1 MIAFLSSLYLPDVSG
16 AVLAV
21 LLGASVF
28 AAAFYAVR
36 RTRAKL
42 ARLTGERDAKERLLV
57 EMRKLEKFR
66 REFVSNVTHEIR
78 TPLTGILGAVDVLAE
93 DESLAPE
100 DRTAMLAVLKEQSTR
115 LDKLAQD
122 ILSLAR
128 IEHLEDGG
136 EKRDFAVCDL
146 SDVMK
151 NVFTLMRPKAAAQG
165 VGLVLLRNDR
175 VRIACDA
182 ARIEEAVQ
190 NLVEN
195 ALRYSGSLTVEL
207 SLEAEGGRA
216 RISVVDRGIGIP
228 KEHQA
233 RIFERFYRVDKAR
246 SREIGGTGLGLAI
259 VKHIAQ
265 LHGGEVSV
273 VSDPG
278 VGSTFT
284 ISIIGSGK

>member
-1 MIAFLSSLYLPDVSG
+1 MT
-16 AVLAV
+16 
-21 LLGASVF
+21 F
-28 AAAFYAVR
+28 AASFPAVSTVVEIIVAALVGAGVVLTLFLTVHR
-36 RTRAKL
+36 FRARL
-42 ARLTGERDAKERLLV
+42 AQLTGERDAKERLLE

-66 REFVSNVTHEIR
+66 REFVSNITHEIR
-78 TPLTGILGAVDVLAE
+78 TPLTGIMGAVEVLSE
-93 DESLAPE
+93 DDSLAPE
-100 DRTAMLAVLKEQSTR
+100 DRTAMFNVLKEQTVR

-128 IEHLEDGG
+128 IEHSEERGR
-136 EKRDFAVCDL
+136 RDFVVCDL

-175 VRIACDA
+175 IRIACDA
-182 ARIEEAVQ
+182 ARIEESVQ

-195 ALRYSGSLTVEL
+195 ALRYSGSLTIEL
-207 SLEAEGGRA
+207 SLSAEGGRA
-216 RISVVDRGIGIP
+216 KISVADRGVGIAP
-228 KEHQA
+228 EHQL

-246 SREIGGTGLGLAI
+246 SREMGGTGLGLAI

-273 VSDPG
+273 ASELG
-278 VGSTFT
+278 NGSVFT
-284 ISIIGSGK
+284 ILL

>member
-1 MIAFLSSLYLPDVSG
+1 MNITLFSSLNWPEMPVAALWGAIVA
-16 AVLAV
+16 AVLA
-21 LLGASVF
+21 AVF
-28 AAAFYAVR
+28 LALR

-42 ARLTGERDAKERLLV
+42 ARITGERDAKDRLLA

-66 REFVSNVTHEIR
+66 RDFVSNVTHEIR

-93 DESLAPE
+93 DEALTPE
-100 DRTAMLAVLKEQSTR
+100 DRSAMLTVLKEQSSR

-128 IEHLEDGG
+128 IEHSEDSGR
-136 EKRDFAVCDL
+136 KNDFAVCDL
-146 SDVMK
+146 SDIMK

-165 VGLVLLRNDR
+165 VGLLLLRNDR

-182 ARIEEAVQ
+182 ARIEEAVL

-207 SLEAEGGRA
+207 SLEADGGRS
-216 RISVVDRGIGIP
+216 RISVMDRGVGIP

-273 VSDPG
+273 VSEPG
-278 VGSTFT
+278 GGSTFT
-284 ISIIGSGK
+284 ILI

>member
-1 MIAFLSSLYLPDVSG
+1 MNTMLFSSLNWPEMPVAALWG
-16 AVLAV
+16 AIVAAILA
-21 LLGASVF
+21 AVF
-28 AAAFYAVR
+28 LALR

-42 ARLTGERDAKERLLV
+42 ARITGERDAKDRLLA

-66 REFVSNVTHEIR
+66 RDFVSNVTHEIR

-93 DESLAPE
+93 DEELTPE
-100 DRTAMLAVLKEQSTR
+100 DRSAMLTVLKEQSSR

-128 IEHLEDGG
+128 IEHSEDGG
-136 EKRDFAVCDL
+136 SRNDFAVCDL
-146 SDVMK
+146 SDIMK

-165 VGLVLLRNDR
+165 VGLLLLRNDR

-182 ARIEEAVQ
+182 ARIEEAVL

-207 SLEAEGGRA
+207 SLEADGGRS
-216 RISVVDRGIGIP
+216 RISVMDRGVGIP

-273 VSDPG
+273 VSEPG
-278 VGSTFT
+278 GGSAFT
-284 ISIIGSGK
+284 ILI

>member
-1 MIAFLSSLYLPDVSG
+1 MNTMLFSSLNWPEMPVAALWGAIVA
-16 AVLAV
+16 AVLA
-21 LLGASVF
+21 AVF
-28 AAAFYAVR
+28 LALR

-42 ARLTGERDAKERLLV
+42 ARITGERDAKDRLLA

-66 REFVSNVTHEIR
+66 RDFVSNVTHEIR

-93 DESLAPE
+93 DEALTPE
-100 DRTAMLAVLKEQSTR
+100 DRSAMLTVLKEQSSR

-128 IEHLEDGG
+128 IEHSEDGG
-136 EKRDFAVCDL
+136 SRNDFAVCDL
-146 SDVMK
+146 SDIMK

-165 VGLVLLRNDR
+165 VGLLLLRNDR

-182 ARIEEAVQ
+182 ARIEEAVL

-207 SLEAEGGRA
+207 SLEADGGRS
-216 RISVVDRGIGIP
+216 RISVMDRGVGIP

-246 SREIGGTGLGLAI
+246 SREIGGTGRGLAI

-273 VSDPG
+273 VSEPG
-278 VGSTFT
+278 GGSTFT
-284 ISIIGSGK
+284 ILI

>member
-1 MIAFLSSLYLPDVSG
+1 MNTMLFSSLNWPEMPVAALWGAIVA
-16 AVLAV
+16 AVLA
-21 LLGASVF
+21 AVF
-28 AAAFYAVR
+28 LALR

-42 ARLTGERDAKERLLV
+42 ARITGERDAKDRLLA

-66 REFVSNVTHEIR
+66 RDFVSNVTHEIR

-93 DESLAPE
+93 DEALTPE
-100 DRTAMLAVLKEQSTR
+100 DRSAMLTVLKEQSSR

-128 IEHLEDGG
+128 IEHSEDGG
-136 EKRDFAVCDL
+136 RKNDFAVCDL
-146 SDVMK
+146 SDIMK

-165 VGLVLLRNDR
+165 VGLLLLRNDR

-182 ARIEEAVQ
+182 ARIEEAVL

-207 SLEAEGGRA
+207 SLEADGGRS
-216 RISVVDRGIGIP
+216 RISVMDRGVGIP

-273 VSDPG
+273 VSEPG
-278 VGSTFT
+278 GGSTFT
-284 ISIIGSGK
+284 ILL

>member
-1 MIAFLSSLYLPDVSG
+1 MIAFLSLLEWLDAPGV
-16 AVLAV
+16 ALAS

-28 AAAFYAVR
+28 AALFFAVR

-42 ARLTGERDAKERLLV
+42 AQLTGERDAKERLIV

-66 REFVSNVTHEIR
+66 REFVSNITHEIR

-100 DRTAMLAVLKEQSTR
+100 DRAAMLTVLKEQSTR

-128 IEHLEDGG
+128 IEHSEDGG

-165 VGLVLLRNDR
+165 VGLVLLRNDH

-207 SLEAEGGRA
+207 SLEADGGRA
-216 RISVVDRGIGIP
+216 RISVMDRGVGIP

-273 VSDPG
+273 VSEFG
-278 VGSTFT
+278 NGTTFT
-284 ISIIGSGK
+284 MLI

>member
-1 MIAFLSSLYLPDVSG
+1 MIGVFSSMDRFDLLG
-16 AVLAV
+16 ETLAV
-21 LLGASVF
+21 FLGTSFF
-28 AAAFYAVR
+28 AAVFFVVR

-42 ARLTGERDAKERLLV
+42 AQLTVERDAKEGLLV

-66 REFVSNVTHEIR
+66 RDFVSNITHEIR

-93 DESLAPE
+93 DESLSSS
-100 DRTAMLAVLKEQSTR
+100 DRAAMLSVLREQSVR

-128 IEHLEDGG
+128 IEHSEDVADR
-136 EKRDFAVCDL
+136 RDFAECDL

-151 NVFTLMRPKAAAQG
+151 NVFALMRPKAAAHG

-175 VRIACDA
+175 VRIACDV
-182 ARIEEAVQ
+182 ARIEEAVL

-207 SLEAEGGRA
+207 SLEMDGGHA
-216 RISVVDRGIGIP
+216 RITVADRGVGIP

-273 VSDPG
+273 VSEPG
-278 VGSTFT
+278 NGSAFT
-284 ISIIGSGK
+284 IVI

>member
-1 MIAFLSSLYLPDVSG
+1 MNTMLFSSLNWPEMPVAALWGAIVA
-16 AVLAV
+16 AVLA
-21 LLGASVF
+21 AVF
-28 AAAFYAVR
+28 LALR

-42 ARLTGERDAKERLLV
+42 ARITGERDAKDRLLA

-66 REFVSNVTHEIR
+66 RDFVSNVTHEIR

-93 DESLAPE
+93 DEALTPE
-100 DRTAMLAVLKEQSTR
+100 DRSAMLTVLKEQSSR

-128 IEHLEDGG
+128 IEHSEDGG
-136 EKRDFAVCDL
+136 RKNDFAVCDL
-146 SDVMK
+146 SDIMK

-165 VGLVLLRNDR
+165 VGLLLLRNDR

-182 ARIEEAVQ
+182 ARIEEAVL

-207 SLEAEGGRA
+207 SLEADGGRS
-216 RISVVDRGIGIP
+216 RISVMDRGVGIP

-273 VSDPG
+273 TSEPG
-278 VGSTFT
+278 KGSTFS
-284 ISIIGSGK
+284 ISL

>member
-1 MIAFLSSLYLPDVSG
+1 MSELYGVIGQKNYTNLLADPQGADVIGIPCEPGNGDLTAGMLVYRKSSGLYAPAGSG
-16 AVLAV
+16 QI
-21 LLGASVF
+21 STS
-28 AAAFYAVR
+28 Y
-36 RTRAKL
+36 
-42 ARLTGERDAKERLLV
+42 
-57 EMRKLEKFR
+57 
-66 REFVSNVTHEIR
+66 
-78 TPLTGILGAVDVLAE
+78 
-93 DESLAPE
+93 
-100 DRTAMLAVLKEQSTR
+100 MLAVLKEQSTR

-175 VRIACDA
+175 LRIACDA

-216 RISVVDRGIGIP
+216 RISVVDRAHRHILKKIHWA
-228 KEHQA
+228 K
-233 RIFERFYRVDKAR
+233 K
-246 SREIGGTGLGLAI
+246 
-259 VKHIAQ
+259 VKLPTSCGMQ
-265 LHGGEVSV
+265 KCDLVKLLLLTNSQ
-273 VSDPG
+273 
-278 VGSTFT
+278 
-284 ISIIGSGK
+284 KK

>member
-1 MIAFLSSLYLPDVSG
+1 MIAFFSSSEWFNANGVVLYP
-16 AVLAV
+16 
-21 LLGASVF
+21 LLLLI
-28 AAAFYAVR
+28 AAAFVFSIVR
-36 RTRAKL
+36 RIRAKL
-42 ARLTGERDAKERLLV
+42 ARLTGERDAKERLIV

-100 DRTAMLAVLKEQSTR
+100 DRVSMLRVLKEQSTR

-128 IEHLEDGG
+128 IEHSEDD
-136 EKRDFAVCDL
+136 ESRRNFAMCDL

-165 VGLVLLRNDR
+165 VGLVLLRNDK

-190 NLVEN
+190 NLTEN

-207 SLEAEGGRA
+207 SLEAEGGHA
-216 RISVVDRGIGIP
+216 RISVMDRGIGIP

-273 VSDPG
+273 VSAPG
-278 VGSTFT
+278 EGCTFT
-284 ISIIGSGK
+284 ITV

>member
-1 MIAFLSSLYLPDVSG
+1 MNITLFSSLNWPEMPVAALWG
-16 AVLAV
+16 AIVAAILA
-21 LLGASVF
+21 AVF
-28 AAAFYAVR
+28 LALR

-42 ARLTGERDAKERLLV
+42 ARITGERDAKDRLLA

-66 REFVSNVTHEIR
+66 RDFVSNVTHEIR

-93 DESLAPE
+93 DESLTPE
-100 DRTAMLAVLKEQSTR
+100 DRSAMLTVLKEQSSR

-128 IEHLEDGG
+128 IEHSEDGG
-136 EKRDFAVCDL
+136 RKNDFAVCDL
-146 SDVMK
+146 SDIMK

-165 VGLVLLRNDR
+165 VGLLLLRNDR

-182 ARIEEAVQ
+182 ARIEEAVL

-207 SLEAEGGRA
+207 SLEADGGRS
-216 RISVVDRGIGIP
+216 RISVMDRGVGIP

-273 VSDPG
+273 VSEPG
-278 VGSTFT
+278 GGSTFT
-284 ISIIGSGK
+284 ILI

>member
-1 MIAFLSSLYLPDVSG
+1 MT
-16 AVLAV
+16 
-21 LLGASVF
+21 F
-28 AAAFYAVR
+28 AASFPAVSTVVEIIVAALVGAGVVLTLFLTVR
-36 RTRAKL
+36 RFRARL
-42 ARLTGERDAKERLLV
+42 AQLTGERDAKERLLE

-66 REFVSNVTHEIR
+66 REFVSNITHEIR
-78 TPLTGILGAVDVLAE
+78 TPLTGIMGAVEVLSE
-93 DESLAPE
+93 DDSLAPE
-100 DRTAMLAVLKEQSTR
+100 DRTAMFNVLKEQTVR

-128 IEHLEDGG
+128 IEHSEERGR
-136 EKRDFAVCDL
+136 RDFVVCDL

-175 VRIACDA
+175 IRIACDA
-182 ARIEEAVQ
+182 ARIEESVQ

-195 ALRYSGSLTVEL
+195 ALRYSGSLTIEL
-207 SLEAEGGRA
+207 SLSAEGGRA
-216 RISVVDRGIGIP
+216 KISVADRGVGIAP
-228 KEHQA
+228 EHQL

-246 SREIGGTGLGLAI
+246 SREMGGTGLGLAI

-273 VSDPG
+273 ASELG
-278 VGSTFT
+278 NGSVFT
-284 ISIIGSGK
+284 ILL

>member
-1 MIAFLSSLYLPDVSG
+1 MT
-16 AVLAV
+16 
-21 LLGASVF
+21 F
-28 AAAFYAVR
+28 AASFPAVSTIVEIIVAALVGAGVVLTLFLTVR
-36 RTRAKL
+36 RFRARL
-42 ARLTGERDAKERLLV
+42 AQLTGERDAKERLLE

-66 REFVSNVTHEIR
+66 REFVSNITHEIR
-78 TPLTGILGAVDVLAE
+78 TPLTGIMGAVEVLSE
-93 DESLAPE
+93 DDSLAPE
-100 DRTAMLAVLKEQSTR
+100 DRTAMFNVLKEQTVR

-128 IEHLEDGG
+128 IEHSEERGR
-136 EKRDFAVCDL
+136 RDFVVCDL

-175 VRIACDA
+175 IRIACDA
-182 ARIEEAVQ
+182 ARIEESVQ

-195 ALRYSGSLTVEL
+195 ALRYSGSLTIEL
-207 SLEAEGGRA
+207 SLSAEGGRA
-216 RISVVDRGIGIP
+216 KISVADRGVGIAP
-228 KEHQA
+228 EHQL

-246 SREIGGTGLGLAI
+246 SREMGGTGLGLAI

-273 VSDPG
+273 ASELG
-278 VGSTFT
+278 NGSVFT
-284 ISIIGSGK
+284 ILL

>member
-1 MIAFLSSLYLPDVSG
+1 MMFASLFSFDLPDIPGMALAFVLG
-16 AVLAV
+16 AAVLA
-21 LLGASVF
+21 AVF
-28 AAAFYAVR
+28 LIVR

-42 ARLTGERDAKERLLV
+42 AQLTGERDAKERLIV
-57 EMRKLEKFR
+57 EMKKLEKFR

-100 DRTAMLAVLKEQSTR
+100 DRAAMLTVLKEQSSR

-136 EKRDFAVCDL
+136 NRRDFAVCDL
-146 SDVMK
+146 SDVMR

-165 VGLVLLRNDR
+165 VGLVLLRNDK

-182 ARIEEAVQ
+182 ARIEEAVL
-190 NLVEN
+190 NLTEN

-207 SLEAEGGRA
+207 SLEAEGGHA
-216 RISVVDRGIGIP
+216 RISVVDRGVGIS
-228 KEHQA
+228 KEHQS

-273 VSDPG
+273 VSEPG
-278 VGSTFT
+278 AGSAFT
-284 ISIIGSGK
+284 IFI

>member
-1 MIAFLSSLYLPDVSG
+1 MNTMLFSSLNWPEMPVAALWGAIVA
-16 AVLAV
+16 AVLA
-21 LLGASVF
+21 AVF
-28 AAAFYAVR
+28 LALR

-42 ARLTGERDAKERLLV
+42 ARITGERDAKDRLLA

-66 REFVSNVTHEIR
+66 RDFVSNVTHEIR

-93 DESLAPE
+93 DEALTPE
-100 DRTAMLAVLKEQSTR
+100 DRSAMLTVLKEQSSR

-128 IEHLEDGG
+128 IEHSEDGG
-136 EKRDFAVCDL
+136 RKNDFAVCDL
-146 SDVMK
+146 SDIMK

-165 VGLVLLRNDR
+165 VGLLLLRNDR

-182 ARIEEAVQ
+182 ARIEEAVL

-207 SLEAEGGRA
+207 SLEADGGRS
-216 RISVVDRGIGIP
+216 RISVMDRGVGIP

-273 VSDPG
+273 VSEPG
-278 VGSTFT
+278 GGSTFT
-284 ISIIGSGK
+284 ILI

>member
-1 MIAFLSSLYLPDVSG
+1 MTPVFMSEWFDVSG
-16 AVLAV
+16 MTLAV
-21 LLGASVF
+21 LVSASVSVMLF
-28 AAAFYAVR
+28 FAVR
-36 RTRAKL
+36 RIKAKFMQ
-42 ARLTGERDAKERLLV
+42 LTVERDAKERLLV

-93 DESLAPE
+93 DESLTVE
-100 DRTAMLAVLKEQSTR
+100 DRAAMLTVLKEQSVR

-128 IEHLEDGG
+128 IEHFEEGG
-136 EKRDFAVCDL
+136 RRDDFSQCDL

-165 VGLVLLRNDR
+165 VGLLLLRNDR
-175 VRIACDA
+175 VRISCDA

-216 RISVVDRGIGIP
+216 RISVVDHGIGIP

-273 VSDPG
+273 ASEP
-278 VGSTFT
+278 
-284 ISIIGSGK
+284 GSGCTFAIVV

>member
-1 MIAFLSSLYLPDVSG
+1 MM
-16 AVLAV
+16 
-21 LLGASVF
+21 F
-28 AAAFYAVR
+28 AAPFPGVSTLVEVIAAALVGAGVVLTLFLTVR
-36 RTRAKL
+36 RFRARL
-42 ARLTGERDAKERLLV
+42 AQLTGERDAKERLLE

-78 TPLTGILGAVDVLAE
+78 TPLTGITGAVDVLSE
-93 DESLAPE
+93 DESLTPE
-100 DRTAMLAVLKEQSTR
+100 DRAAMFNVLKEQTVR

-128 IEHLEDGG
+128 IEHSEERGR
-136 EKRDFAVCDL
+136 RDFVVCDL

-175 VRIACDA
+175 IRIACDA
-182 ARIEEAVQ
+182 ARLEEAVQ

-195 ALRYSGSLTVEL
+195 ALRYSGSLTIEL
-207 SLEAEGGRA
+207 SLESDGGHA
-216 RISVVDRGIGIP
+216 RISVTDRGIGIP
-228 KEHQA
+228 LEHQS

-273 VSDPG
+273 TSEPG
-278 VGSTFT
+278 KGSTFS
-284 ISIIGSGK
+284 ISL

>member
-1 MIAFLSSLYLPDVSG
+1 MIAFFSSSEWFNANGVVLYP
-16 AVLAV
+16 
-21 LLGASVF
+21 LLLLI
-28 AAAFYAVR
+28 AAAFVFSIVR
-36 RTRAKL
+36 RIRAKL
-42 ARLTGERDAKERLLV
+42 ARLTGERDAKERLIV

-78 TPLTGILGAVDVLAE
+78 TPLTGILGAVDVLVE

-100 DRTAMLAVLKEQSTR
+100 DRVSMLRVLKEQSTR

-128 IEHLEDGG
+128 IEHSEDD
-136 EKRDFAVCDL
+136 ESRRNFAMCDL

-165 VGLVLLRNDR
+165 VGLVLLRNDK

-190 NLVEN
+190 NLTEN

-207 SLEAEGGRA
+207 SLEAEGGHA
-216 RISVVDRGIGIP
+216 RISVMDRGIGIP

-273 VSDPG
+273 VSAPG
-278 VGSTFT
+278 EGCTFT
-284 ISIIGSGK
+284 ITV

>member
-1 MIAFLSSLYLPDVSG
+1 MNTMLFSSLNWPEMPVAALWGAIVA
-16 AVLAV
+16 AVLA
-21 LLGASVF
+21 AVF
-28 AAAFYAVR
+28 LALR

-42 ARLTGERDAKERLLV
+42 ARITGERDAKDRLLA

-66 REFVSNVTHEIR
+66 RDFVSNVTHEIR

-93 DESLAPE
+93 DEALTPE
-100 DRTAMLAVLKEQSTR
+100 DRSAMLTVLKEQSSR

-128 IEHLEDGG
+128 IEHSEDGG
-136 EKRDFAVCDL
+136 SRNDFAVCDL
-146 SDVMK
+146 SDIMK

-165 VGLVLLRNDR
+165 VGLLLLRNDR

-182 ARIEEAVQ
+182 ARIEEAVL

-207 SLEAEGGRA
+207 SLEADGGRS
-216 RISVVDRGIGIP
+216 RISVMDRGVGIP

-273 VSDPG
+273 VSEPG
-278 VGSTFT
+278 GGSTFT
-284 ISIIGSGK
+284 ILI

>member
-1 MIAFLSSLYLPDVSG
+1 MNTMLFSSLNWPEMPVAALWG
-16 AVLAV
+16 AIVAAILA
-21 LLGASVF
+21 AVF
-28 AAAFYAVR
+28 LALR

-42 ARLTGERDAKERLLV
+42 ARITGERDAKDRLLA

-66 REFVSNVTHEIR
+66 RDFVSNVTHEIR

-93 DESLAPE
+93 DEALTPE
-100 DRTAMLAVLKEQSTR
+100 DRSAMLTVLKEQSSR

-128 IEHLEDGG
+128 IEHSEDGG
-136 EKRDFAVCDL
+136 SRNDFAVCDL
-146 SDVMK
+146 SDIMK

-165 VGLVLLRNDR
+165 VGLLLLRNDR

-182 ARIEEAVQ
+182 ARIEEAVL

-207 SLEAEGGRA
+207 SLEADGGRS
-216 RISVVDRGIGIP
+216 RISVMDRGVGIP

-273 VSDPG
+273 VSEPG
-278 VGSTFT
+278 GGSTFT
-284 ISIIGSGK
+284 ILI

>member
-1 MIAFLSSLYLPDVSG
+1 MT
-16 AVLAV
+16 
-21 LLGASVF
+21 F
-28 AAAFYAVR
+28 AASFPAISTVVEIIVAALVGAGVVLTLFLTVR
-36 RTRAKL
+36 RFRARL
-42 ARLTGERDAKERLLV
+42 AQLTGERDAKERLLE

-66 REFVSNVTHEIR
+66 REFVSNITHEIR
-78 TPLTGILGAVDVLAE
+78 TPLTGIMGAVEVLSE
-93 DESLAPE
+93 DDSLAPE
-100 DRTAMLAVLKEQSTR
+100 DRTAMFNVLKEQTVR

-128 IEHLEDGG
+128 IEHSEERGR
-136 EKRDFAVCDL
+136 RDFVVCDL

-175 VRIACDA
+175 IRIACDA
-182 ARIEEAVQ
+182 ARIEESVQ

-195 ALRYSGSLTVEL
+195 ALRYSGSLTIEL
-207 SLEAEGGRA
+207 SLSAEGGRA
-216 RISVVDRGIGIP
+216 KISVADRGVGIAP
-228 KEHQA
+228 EHQL

-246 SREIGGTGLGLAI
+246 SREMGGTGLGLAI

-273 VSDPG
+273 ASELG
-278 VGSTFT
+278 NGSVFT
-284 ISIIGSGK
+284 ILL

>member
-1 MIAFLSSLYLPDVSG
+1 MMFAASFPDVSTIVEITVAALVGAG
-16 AVLAV
+16 AVLT
-21 LLGASVF
+21 LFLT
-28 AAAFYAVR
+28 VR
-36 RTRAKL
+36 RFRARL
-42 ARLTGERDAKERLLV
+42 AQLTGERDAKERLLE

-78 TPLTGILGAVDVLAE
+78 TPLTGIMGAVDVLSE
-93 DESLAPE
+93 DDTLPPE
-100 DRTAMLAVLKEQSTR
+100 DRTAMLNVLKEQTVR

-128 IEHLEDGG
+128 IEHSEERGR
-136 EKRDFAVCDL
+136 RDFVVCDL

-175 VRIACDA
+175 VRVACDA
-182 ARIEEAVQ
+182 ARIEEAVL

-207 SLEAEGGRA
+207 SLESDGGRA
-216 RISVVDRGIGIP
+216 RIMVADRGVGIP
-228 KEHQA
+228 SEHQS

-273 VSDPG
+273 VSEPG
-278 VGSTFT
+278 KGCTF
-284 ISIIGSGK
+284 SILL